1 MKTIAPN
8 TLVQLT
14 QSYCDWANSTPDFPK
29 TVKKYID
36 ERRFFYLG
44 TVPNMPNT
52 CLLASFKGYIINC
65 FSLNEIE
72 EVILPNN

>member
-1 MKTIAPN
+1 MIAQN
-8 TLVQLT
+8 SLVQLK
-14 QSYCDWANSTPDFPK
+14 QSYCDWANSNHDLPEIA
-29 TVKKYID
+29 KKYID

-72 EVILPNN
+72 EVVLPTN